1 MIFDVR
7 TFRSI
12 CFKTS
17 QDAEAMGVIYSCAIR
32 LYGALTVPRCA
43 KFVLWFGL
51 FFLSSKSEKTQNG
64 GYHMSCSTVLA
75 GLG

>member
-32 LYGALTVPRCA
+32 LCGALTVPKCA
-43 KFVLWFGL
+43 KFVFWFG

-64 GYHMSCSTVLA
+64 GYHVSCSTVLA
-75 GLG
+75 DLG